1 MNKPQYIALS
11 AALALFCLLYFGFNT
26 IPAGQKQVEHS
37 RSIQAPGI
45 RIETLV
51 DEAREHLD
59 EKQTARLQEIEQQ
72 ISAAASDPDRIVLLK
87 RLSGWWYAEGH
98 PEIAGG
104 VAEQVAELE
113 QTDEAW
119 SVAGATFYGAIAG
132 QQNAKIREYCA
143 SHAVNAF
150 ESAISLNPEKVEH
163 RVNLALV
170 YAENPSSDD
179 PMKAVKLLRELET
192 KHPDQPSVYNALGR
206 LAIKTGQWERAVQ
219 RLEKARSLDPENPN
233 TVCLLAKAYA
243 GIGNSDKAA
252 EFEALCGK

>member
-11 AALALFCLLYFGFNT
+11 AALALFCLLYFGFDT
-26 IPAGQKQVEHS
+26 LPAGQKQVEQS
-37 RSIQAPGI
+37 RSIQATGI
-45 RIETLV
+45 SIETLV
-51 DEAREHLD
+51 DDARAHLD
-59 EKQTARLQEIEQQ
+59 EQQSARLQEIEKQ
-72 ISAAASDPDRIVLLK
+72 ISVAKTDPERIALLK
-87 RLSGWWYAEGH
+87 QLSGFWYAAGH
-98 PEIAGG
+98 PEIAGS

-119 SVAGATFYGAIAG
+119 SVAGATFYGALAG
-132 QQNAKIREYCA
+132 QQNTRVREYCA
-143 SHAVNAF
+143 SHAVLAF
-150 ESAISLNPEKVEH
+150 ESAISLNPGKVEH
-163 RVNLALV
+163 RVNVALV

-192 KHPDQPSVYNALGR
+192 QHPDQPSVYNALGR
-206 LAIKTGQWERAVQ
+206 LAIKTGQWERAIQ

-252 EFEALCGK
+252 EFEVLCKK